1 MRRTMKISRRKYVV
15 KSDEGPRDKRKRLSR
30 TSISRRF

>member
-1 MRRTMKISRRKYVV
+1 MRKTMKISRRKYVV
-15 KSDEGPRDKRKRLSR
+15 KSDEGSRDMGKRLSR